1 MQVSACRYQKKIAPF
16 YTGNGAWPKT
26 SNPENMG
33 MCHPHRVAGHPLRH
47 VLTHSLFPFLVSP
60 SPSLRLPAASLFEN
74 HSLGGSRHQN
84 FVFAVPSDC
93 PRQHLTRAKR
103 SASAAVS
110 HRTRANILIREL
122 ILCSCTTW
130 HSVSFPCLT
139 KSSTLCL
146 WSTRAT
152 SCMPQMYVSICMHIC
167 TCVRCPCPSIM
178 SMIELCTHPKHGTHA
193 SPESSNTST
202 TRALEHQS
210 YCARTQ
216 DVVGT

>member
-1 MQVSACRYQKKIAPF
+1 MQVSV
-16 YTGNGAWPKT
+16 
-26 SNPENMG
+26 EN
-33 MCHPHRVAGHPLRH
+33 CSLLHRQWRVAQNINLQAGHPLRH
-47 VLTHSLFPFLVSP
+47 ALPHSLFPFLVSP
-60 SPSLRLPAASLFEN
+60 PPSLRLPAASSFEN

-152 SCMPQMYVSICMHIC
+152 SCMPQMYASVCMHIC
-167 TCVRCPCPSIM
+167 RCAV
-178 SMIELCTHPKHGTHA
+178 L
-193 SPESSNTST
+193 
-202 TRALEHQS
+202 
-210 YCARTQ
+210 ARLSCL
-216 DVVGT
+216 